1 MTNEAGTTRAAIAA
15 GDSSQA
21 AVAARKPRR
30 PQPGSRDLSIGIEAT
45 SVPSGDARKPRA
57 KVVHAPLALSFLLF
71 GLALPS
77 TSWAENP
84 SLLPPVLTENATAD
98 YPAEAKREGLEG
110 IVSLELVIGAD
121 GIVISARLLEPAG
134 HGFDEAALAAA
145 KRFVFK
151 PALRDGKPVAAK
163 IRYAYTFRLEAPAAP
178 EQAPPPPSELPS
190 GAPSAPAVSVGKD
203 AKVEAPEEITVR
215 GRKEEREAPRRS
227 LGREQLR
234 TMPGANGDP
243 LRAITALPGIARAP
257 GFSDILVVR
266 GSSPLGSAVFIDG
279 AWTPRTYHF
288 GGLSSVVPAESIE
301 RIDFY
306 PGNFSARYGRVDGGV
321 LEVAGKSP
329 ASDRLHAVGQV
340 DLLDA
345 RVFAEGP
352 MPGFEGW
359 TFAIGARRSWV
370 DAWLGPVLES
380 AGIGARTAPFYYD
393 GQVFLEHHPTP
404 RSTVRV
410 GLYTSYDAMR
420 LTLGKSSDVDPTLS
434 GGLTNRAGFDRFQ
447 INYRADFSDRTRASA
462 MISIGKDD
470 NDVLVGSIVAKTRM
484 DLVTSRGEIAH
495 DVTRFL
501 TLRGGWDVL
510 AANLDLQLRLPREA
524 RQGQVDPGPLA
535 GQKLVTYNERGL
547 KNARPAA
554 FVEAV
559 FSPVDS
565 VKITPGLRADYT
577 YEVGETTV
585 SPRANARWE
594 IHPGAFRTALRGGI
608 GVFRQSVDY
617 IHVFRAFGSSDLQSG
632 RSLHGSVGVEQG
644 LGDGIDVTVEGFVKK
659 LDNIVSHDERKGG
672 PDANANEGTGRVL
685 GAEILAKIRPR
696 GRVSGFLAYTL
707 SRSTR
712 EDGPGAP
719 TRLYEYDQ
727 THVLTAVGSVRL
739 GRGFTVGSRFR
750 YVSGNPFTPCLGGS
764 FAADAGLYGCV
775 SGAPTSARVPA
786 FVQLDARL
794 DKTWELDQ
802 WKLTAYLDVQ
812 NTTNRTNPEGPLDK
826 FDKSQ
831 RAYAPGLPILPIIG
845 LRGEL

>member
-1 MTNEAGTTRAAIAA
+1 MR
-15 GDSSQA
+15 S
-21 AVAARKPRR
+21 
-30 PQPGSRDLSIGIEAT
+30 
-45 SVPSGDARKPRA
+45 PS
-57 KVVHAPLALSFLLF
+57 PLALSLLLC

-77 TSWAENP
+77 TAWAENP
-84 SLLPPVLTENATAD
+84 SLLPPVLSENATAE
-98 YPAEAKREGLEG
+98 YPKDAKREGLVG
-110 IVSLELVIGAD
+110 IVLLELVIGAD
-121 GIVISARLLEPAG
+121 GSVTSARILDHAG
-134 HGFDEAALAAA
+134 HGFDEAALSAAQ
-145 KRFVFK
+145 RFVFK

-163 IRYAYTFRLEAPAAP
+163 IRYAYTFRLEAPPAP
-178 EQAPPPPSELPS
+178 EPPPPPSGEQLAS
-190 GAPSAPAVSVGKD
+190 GSAASPTPTPAATAGTE
-203 AKVEAPEEITVR
+203 AKVEPPEEITVR
-215 GRKEEREAPRRS
+215 GQKEEREAPRRT

-243 LRAITALPGIARAP
+243 LRAVTALPGFARAP

-266 GSSPLGSAVFIDG
+266 GSSPQGSAVFIDG
-279 AWTPRTYHF
+279 AWTPRAHHF

-321 LEVAGKSP
+321 IEIVGKSP
-329 ASDRLHAVGQV
+329 ASDRIHALGQV

-352 MPGFEGW
+352 MPGFDGW
-359 TFAIGARRSWV
+359 TFAIGARRSWI

-380 AGIGARTAPFYYD
+380 AGASARTAPYYYD
-393 GQVFLEHHPTP
+393 GQVFLENHPTP

-410 GLYTSYDAMR
+410 GLYTSSDAVR
-420 LTLGKSSDVDPTLS
+420 LTLGKVGEVDPALG
-434 GGLTNRAGFDRFQ
+434 GGLSNRSGFDRFQ
-447 INYRADFSDRTRASA
+447 INYRAELGDHTRASA

-470 NDVLVGSIVAKTRM
+470 NDVKVGSIFAQTRM

-495 DVTRFL
+495 EVAHFL

-510 AANLDLQLRLPREA
+510 AANIDLQLRLPREA
-524 RQGQVDPGPLA
+524 RPGQVDPGPLA
-535 GQKLVTYNERGL
+535 GQKLVSFNERGL

-559 FSPVDS
+559 LSPVDG
-565 VKITPGLRADYT
+565 VDITPGLRADYT
-577 YEVGETTV
+577 YEVRETTV

-594 IHPGAFRTALRGGI
+594 IHRGVFRTALRGGI

-617 IHVFRAFGSSDLQSG
+617 IHVFSAFGSRDLQSG
-632 RSLHGSVGVEQG
+632 RSVHGSVGVEQG

-659 LDNIVSHDERKGG
+659 LDNIVSHDARKGG
-672 PDANANEGTGRVL
+672 PDANANDGTGRVL
-685 GAEILAKIRPR
+685 GAEVLAKIRPR

-719 TRLYEYDQ
+719 TRLNDFDQ
-727 THVLTAVGSVRL
+727 THVLTAVASLRL
-739 GRGFTVGSRFR
+739 GRGFTVGGRLR
-750 YVSGNPFTPCLGGS
+750 YASGNPFTPCLGGS

-775 SGAPTSARVPA
+775 SGAPSSARVPA
-786 FVQLDARL
+786 FVQLDARIE
-794 DKTWELDQ
+794 KTWELDQ
-802 WKLTAYLDVQ
+802 WKLSAYLDVQ
-812 NTTNRTNPEGPLDK
+812 NATNRTNPEGPLDK